1 MQKRAAAGA
10 AAAAVAVAAL
20 VAISASAPAEY
31 DPQREREP
39 VSSGP
44 FEIDSS
50 EYALGENIFFTAG
63 RTDPSVSGTIKF
75 MRPSD
80 SGHLPYKI
88 VEFEGENT
96 PFNQYFTPVAS
107 KRAGICSGAELA
119 GEWLVTF
126 EGTPY
131 PPIRFSINGD
141 TVVPGQEHRF
151 EPVC

>member
-1 MQKRAAAGA
+1 MQKRAAVG
-10 AAAAVAVAAL
+10 AAVAAVAIIVL
-20 VAISASAPAEY
+20 VAISASAPTEY

-44 FEIDSS
+44 FELDSS
-50 EYALGENIFFTAG
+50 EYALGENIFFTVG
-63 RTDPSVSGTIKF
+63 KTDPSVSGTITF

-107 KRAGICSGAELA
+107 KRAGICSGADLA

-131 PPIRFSINGD
+131 PPIRFSLND
-141 TVVPGQEHRF
+141 NMMVPGQEHRF
-151 EPVC
+151 EQVC